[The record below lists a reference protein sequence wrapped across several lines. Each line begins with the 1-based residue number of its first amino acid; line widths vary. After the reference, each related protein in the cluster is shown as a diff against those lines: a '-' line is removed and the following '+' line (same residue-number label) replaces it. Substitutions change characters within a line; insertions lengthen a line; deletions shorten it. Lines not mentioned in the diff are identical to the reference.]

1 MAGERMKVPGWTEV
15 SAVCT
20 HPEHTGHGYA
30 GILMQEVMRGIWE
43 RGETP
48 MLHVREDN
56 VRAIEVYER
65 LGIRTRVR
73 RHFAVIRR
81 VLR

>member
-1 MAGERMKVPGWTEV
+1 
-15 SAVCT
+15 
-20 HPEHTGHGYA
+20 
-30 GILMQEVMRGIWE
+30 MQEVMRGIWE

-65 LGIRTRVR
+65 LGFKARVR
-73 RHFAVIRR
+73 RHFAVIRKVR
-81 VLR
+81 